1 MKGISKF
8 FNSMLP
14 EFLFYH
20 LVEIRQGVFK
30 DAPVLQDSQQKY
42 PLVLFSHGVG
52 QTCTFFSTIFKDLAT
67 QGFVVASI
75 EHKDHTSLHFLNPA
89 GKSKYYKNIYITN
102 SD

>member
-8 FNSMLP
+8 LMSYLP

-20 LVEIRQGVFK
+20 LVEMTQGVFK
-30 DAPVLQDSQQKY
+30 EAPVLQEGNETY

-67 QGFVVASI
+67 
-75 EHKDHTSLHFLNPA
+75 
-89 GKSKYYKNIYITN
+89 
-102 SD
+102 